1 MVKKWRRRRF
11 PQRTNSHRSLGIK
24 TGTLLRFKANIF
36 LVSDCVI
43 PVYDSLKGAAFEGR
57 SKPLKAMPRF
67 RLNRGDRMAPE
78 SCNEFPASEPANP
91 NAVGSHAVTR
101 QSREEEIEERRK
113 IRRLQ
118 LMMDMVMSVIGQDP
132 NLTIDEAAE
141 MVADSRRAALAM
153 FPDKELAFN
162 ILYKPRLQRLM
173 RERYRIQ

>member
-1 MVKKWRRRRF
+1 
-11 PQRTNSHRSLGIK
+11 
-24 TGTLLRFKANIF
+24 
-36 LVSDCVI
+36 
-43 PVYDSLKGAAFEGR
+43 
-57 SKPLKAMPRF
+57 
-67 RLNRGDRMAPE
+67 MAPE
-78 SCNEFPASEPANP
+78 GSQSHNELTESEPP
-91 NAVGSHAVTR
+91 NAINQRGGEG
-101 QSREEEIEERRK
+101 QSREEQMEERRK

-132 NLTIDEAAE
+132 NLTVDQAAE